1 MYYTGLIILIILS
14 QCNTNR
20 SAGKITFNKIK
31 SNSTL
36 IIVEINSRIFNFNQ
50 PLDVVDDY
58 PMIDLICGSIFLDS
72 LTVSEIKRFVF
83 NRFADILI
91 IQSQHLNV
99 R

>member
-36 IIVEINSRIFNFNQ
+36 IIVEINSRIFNFN
-50 PLDVVDDY
+50 VVDDY